1 MSDNKEK
8 KDQFVI
14 AYLNNLDFAETC
26 IEHSVQIAK
35 ILNKGLIL
43 LHIYDPLLTKVGV
56 DEAESKLKELN
67 SQTTETQLH
76 SYISLKGETKEVIG
90 KLGQLLNA
98 VVIVSSINTE
108 ETNKNK
114 ADNPIT
120 LLKNME
126 TSRVAYMIC
135 NQKRSIVDYSKVLLP
150 LNNARESKE
159 KTLWASYFARF
170 FQSEITLFYRTY
182 KDSLYQ
188 KQLNLNLAFAR
199 KMLGQFNIIPSNHKS
214 EDRKKLLDLQALD
227 YADKE
232 NYGVIICQT
241 TKDKSLFD
249 RIKGL
254 EEEKVLKNL
263 KDKPI
268 LFLNPRDDLFVLCE

>member
-1 MSDNKEK
+1 M
-8 KDQFVI
+8 
-14 AYLNNLDFAETC
+14 L
-26 IEHSVQIAK
+26 
-35 ILNKGLIL
+35 
-43 LHIYDPLLTKVGV
+43 
-56 DEAESKLKELN
+56 
-67 SQTTETQLH
+67 
-76 SYISLKGETKEVIG
+76 SYISLKCETKEVIS

-108 ETNKNK
+108 ETKKNK

-135 NQKRSIVDYSKVLLP
+135 NQKRSVVDYSKVLLP

>member
-1 MSDNKEK
+1 MSENKEK

-43 LHIYDPLLTKVGV
+43 LHIYDPLLTEVGV

-67 SQTTETQLH
+67 SQIAETQMH
-76 SYISLKGETKEVIG
+76 SYISLKGNSKEVIG

-108 ETNKNK
+108 ETKKNK

>member
-1 MSDNKEK
+1 MSENKEK

-43 LHIYDPLLTKVGV
+43 LHIYDPLLTEVGV

-67 SQTTETQLH
+67 SQITETQMH
-76 SYISLKGETKEVIG
+76 SYISLKGETKEVIS

-232 NYGVIICQT
+232 KYGVIICQT

>member
-1 MSDNKEK
+1 MSENKEK

-43 LHIYDPLLTKVGV
+43 LHIYDPLLTGVGV
-56 DEAESKLKELN
+56 DEAERKLKELN
-67 SQTTETQLH
+67 SQISETQMH

-108 ETNKNK
+108 ETKKNK

>member
-43 LHIYDPLLTKVGV
+43 LHIYDPLLTGVGV
-56 DEAESKLKELN
+56 DEAERKLKELN
-67 SQTTETQLH
+67 SQISETQMH

-108 ETNKNK
+108 ETKKNK

>member
-1 MSDNKEK
+1 MSENKEK

-43 LHIYDPLLTKVGV
+43 LHIYDPLLTEVGV

-67 SQTTETQLH
+67 SQITETQMH
-76 SYISLKGETKEVIG
+76 SYISLKGETKEVIS

>member
-14 AYLNNLDFAETC
+14 AYLNNLDYTDSC
-26 IEHSVQIAK
+26 IEHALQIAK

-43 LHIYDPLLTKVGV
+43 LHIYDPLVTEIGI

-67 SQTTETQLH
+67 SQITEIQLH
-76 SYISLKGETKEVIG
+76 SYISLKGNSKEVIG

-98 VVIVSSINTE
+98 VVLVSSCNPNE
-108 ETNKNK
+108 RQKNK
-114 ADNPIT
+114 ADNPSV
-120 LLKNME
+120 LLRNME
-126 TSRVAYMIC
+126 NSRTAYLIC
-135 NQKRSIVDYSKVLLP
+135 NQKQSVVDYQKVLLT

-170 FQSEITLFYRTY
+170 FDSEITLFYHTY
-182 KDSLYQ
+182 KDAFYQ

-241 TKDKSLFD
+241 TKNKSFFD
-249 RIKGL
+249 MIKGL
-254 EEEKVLKNL
+254 EEVKVLKKL

>member
-1 MSDNKEK
+1 MSENKEK

-43 LHIYDPLLTKVGV
+43 LHIYDPLLTGVGV
-56 DEAESKLKELN
+56 DEAERKLKELN
-67 SQTTETQLH
+67 SQISETQMH

-108 ETNKNK
+108 ETKKNK

-126 TSRVAYMIC
+126 PSRVAYMIC

-170 FQSEITLFYRTY
+170 FQSEITLFYRIY

-199 KMLGQFNIIPSNHKS
+199 KMLGQFNIIPSNYKS

-227 YADKE
+227 YAYKE

>member
-43 LHIYDPLLTKVGV
+43 LHIYDPLLTGVGV
-56 DEAESKLKELN
+56 DEAERKLKELN
-67 SQTTETQLH
+67 SQISETQMH
-76 SYISLKGETKEVIG
+76 SYISLKGETKEVIS

-108 ETNKNK
+108 ETKKNK